1 MAGAAPVNNAIREP
15 KGDLLLGTLHSITAV
30 DNIPIYNKDR
40 YNTSLAPKSYNTSKG
55 WDIPAWSQIQMILT
69 YKLHIQIIN
78 RIIHRPTFRRAIILI
93 GILENAKRWVL
104 PANFNAV
111 IASDGSGLGSSRV
124 GGPDDLAAGR
134 HNTLSLPH
142 HGNHWTRDDVL
153 YQGAEE
159 RLGGEVRVMLLSEGS
174 LHLDHLHGCSG
185 PRHLGQNSPTQLQ
198 RLPIYMQG
206 IHPTIKP

>member
-1 MAGAAPVNNAIREP
+1 M
-15 KGDLLLGTLHSITAV
+15 
-30 DNIPIYNKDR
+30 
-40 YNTSLAPKSYNTSKG
+40 
-55 WDIPAWSQIQMILT
+55 
-69 YKLHIQIIN
+69 
-78 RIIHRPTFRRAIILI
+78 
-93 GILENAKRWVL
+93 KRCVL

-124 GGPDDLAAGR
+124 GGPNNLAAGR

-142 HGNHWTRDDVL
+142 HGNHWARDDVL

-159 RLGGEVRVMLLSEGS
+159 RLGGEVRVVLLSEGS

-185 PRHLGQNSPTQLQ
+185 PRHLRQNSHTKLQ

-206 IHPTIKP
+206 IHPSIEPELLAHQQLCGYTSSGQPCQRLFKIKCNHPNK